1 MAVFNDAQ
9 DVIPFFG
16 TPAVIILFSGIGSQI
31 DETTL
36 AAPQAGKRL
45 FHNFFLSV
53 SGNISLK
60 GK

>member
-1 MAVFNDAQ
+1 LLNDAQ

-16 TPAVIILFSGIGSQI
+16 APAAIILFSGIGGQI

-53 SGNISLK
+53 AGNISLK